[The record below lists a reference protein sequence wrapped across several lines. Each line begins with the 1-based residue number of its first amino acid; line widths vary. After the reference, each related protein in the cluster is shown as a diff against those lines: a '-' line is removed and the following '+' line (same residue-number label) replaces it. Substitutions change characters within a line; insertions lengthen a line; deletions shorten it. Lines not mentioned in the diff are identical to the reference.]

1 VPGRVR
7 FAGYWDIVL
16 TYKVL
21 ACRYKVDFSEM
32 TSIDDDE
39 DEFYGSDDDSG
50 ESRISWASVPNDLA
64 DPYPLPNPSDM

>member
-1 VPGRVR
+1 MPGRVR

-21 ACRYKVDFSEM
+21 AYRYKVDFSEM

-50 ESRISWASVPNDLA
+50 KSRIS
-64 DPYPLPNPSDM
+64 

>member
-1 VPGRVR
+1 M
-7 FAGYWDIVL
+7 
-16 TYKVL
+16 YKVM

-50 ESRISWASVPNDLA
+50 ESRISSLRCLMTSLTPTLCQIH
-64 DPYPLPNPSDM
+64 